1 MSPRSSQSNRPS
13 EAPDG
18 VAPPQRPVG
27 CFTRLLLPAI
37 AVYFVIRAVA
47 AFAQPDYLPTHD
59 GPHHIL
65 AAWLVGHAADTNSG
79 YLHFVEPGHPLTALG
94 FLSLFRLFEPS
105 LGWQAATSAV
115 LGCIVALWSVGGFL
129 LARKVEPH
137 RAWLGLFAAA
147 TAGQWVLYMGFF
159 SFAVGL
165 GLALFTLLAA
175 LSRERLSWPVV
186 FGTSALLTLVA
197 LCHVAVAA
205 MTGLAV
211 LAIFVARERPSRR
224 MRGLVGAMIAGL
236 PAAIIAALTASG
248 VAAVDAAY
256 QGALA
261 TPPWPAVLGDRFF
274 LLARTFTPGTTD
286 RELVP
291 LFAALAGITITALD
305 LRSRRARP
313 LDVALAATS
322 LVLFAL
328 ALSSPINLLSWQFF
342 SPRPMP
348 LAVMLGILT
357 LPLERFGRFTKL
369 IFVVWLLWFTA
380 GSLQW
385 TEDHNRKLDAAAKP
399 ALAGLQASLHPS
411 RSGPRLPLIA
421 DPIGLAGPIDAEAEV
436 PFAQPLLNVGLLY
449 AVAQGG
455 MAPYFFAN
463 IPQGHPFVFKGP
475 LDSLFP
481 PVPSRDFWR
490 ILRDPSTPPDAPQK
504 QAVRSAMAAFG
515 AAYEDVI
522 LFGSP
527 ADVEGV
533 ERRGYVADVKQ
544 GGLFIG
550 RFKGC
555 PMELSVDGIAT
566 GSKVGA
572 ELGWFPALA
581 ATWSE
586 QQVAGSKF
594 RSEEN
599 AHIGMAYFSPTA
611 VPCGAV
617 WIRAYADANGSG
629 RWEKG
634 EPVCIGAGPEGFIV
648 VDHQKTEW
656 LRYQTTEWLSCELAA
671 P

>member
-1 MSPRSSQSNRPS
+1 MSRRSSQSSRPS
-13 EAPDG
+13 EATEG
-18 VAPPQRPVG
+18 AAPPERPVG

-37 AVYFVIRAVA
+37 AVYFVIRAIT
-47 AFAQPDYLPTHD
+47 AFARPDYLPTHD

-65 AAWLVGHAADTNSG
+65 SAWLLRHAEDAGSG
-79 YLHFVEPGHPLTALG
+79 YLQFVEAGHPFTALG
-94 FLSLFRLFEPS
+94 FLSLFRIFEPS

-115 LGCIVALWSVGGFL
+115 LGCIVALWSIGGFL

-165 GLALFTLLAA
+165 GLALFALLAA

-186 FGTSALLTLVA
+186 FATGAMLTLVA

-205 MTGLAV
+205 MTGVAV

-224 MRGLVGAMIAGL
+224 TRGLVGAMIAGL

-248 VAAVDAAY
+248 VVAVDAAN
-256 QGALA
+256 QGFVAS
-261 TPPWPAVLGDRFF
+261 PPWPDAIGDRFF

-313 LDVALAATS
+313 LDVALAVTS
-322 LVLFAL
+322 LGLFAL
-328 ALSSPINLLSWQFF
+328 ALSSPINLFGWQFF
-342 SPRPMP
+342 APRPMP
-348 LAVMLGILT
+348 LAVMLGVLT

-369 IFVVWLLWFTA
+369 IFVVWLIWFTA

-385 TEDHNRKLDAAAKP
+385 TEEHNRKLDTAAKP
-399 ALAGLQASLHPS
+399 ALAGLQADLH

-463 IPQGHPFVFKGP
+463 VPQGHPFVFKG
-475 LDSLFP
+475 SLESIFP
-481 PVPSRDFWR
+481 PVPARDFWR

-550 RFKGC
+550 RFTGC
-555 PMELSVDGIAT
+555 PLRLSVTGMAA

-581 ATWSE
+581 PTWSE
-586 QQVAGSKF
+586 QKVATAAAAEGSGEPALAEVDF
-594 RSEEN
+594 
-599 AHIGMAYFSPTA
+599 APTA
-611 VPCGAV
+611 APCGAV

-629 RWEKG
+629 RWDTG
-634 EPVCIGAGPEGFIV
+634 ERVCRGAGPEGFVV
-648 VDHQKTEW
+648 VDRRDAGN
-656 LRYQTTEWLSCELAA
+656 LRCELAA

>member
-1 MSPRSSQSNRPS
+1 MSRRSSQSNRPS
-13 EAPDG
+13 EPAG
-18 VAPPQRPVG
+18 GATPPPRPVG

-37 AVYFVIRAVA
+37 AVYFVIRAIA
-47 AFAQPDYLPTHD
+47 AFARPDYLPTHD

-65 AAWLVGHAADTNSG
+65 SAWLVGHANDAGSG
-79 YLHFVEPGHPLTALG
+79 YLQFVEPGHPFTALG
-94 FLSLFRLFEPS
+94 FLSLFHLFEPS

-224 MRGLVGAMIAGL
+224 TRGVVGAMIAGL

-248 VAAVDAAY
+248 VAAVDAAS

-261 TPPWPAVLGDRFF
+261 TPPWPAGLGDRFF

-291 LFAALAGITITALD
+291 LFAALTGIIITALD

-322 LVLFAL
+322 LLLFAL
-328 ALSSPINLLSWQFF
+328 ALASPINLLSWQFF

-385 TEDHNRKLDAAAKP
+385 TEEHNRKLDAAAKP
-399 ALAGLQASLHPS
+399 ALAGLQAPLQ

-421 DPIGLAGPIDAEAEV
+421 EPMGLAGPVDAEAEV
-436 PFAQPLLNVGLLY
+436 PFAQPLINVGLLY

-463 IPQGHPFVFKGP
+463 IPQGHPFVFKGAFE
-475 LDSLFP
+475 SLFP
-481 PVPSRDFWR
+481 PVPARDFWR
-490 ILRDPSTPPDAPQK
+490 ILRDPSTPPDSPQK
-504 QAVRSAMAAFG
+504 QAVRSVMAAFG

-522 LFGSP
+522 LYGSP

-550 RFKGC
+550 RFTGC
-555 PMELSVDGIAT
+555 PMRLSVIGAPA
-566 GSKVGA
+566 GAKVRS

-586 QQVAGSKF
+586 QKVAAAAVAAGSGELAATEVTF
-594 RSEEN
+594 
-599 AHIGMAYFSPTA
+599 APTGA
-611 VPCGAV
+611 PCGAV
-617 WIRAYADANGSG
+617 WVRAYADANGSG

-634 EPVCIGAGPEGFIV
+634 EPVCRGAGPEGFIV
-648 VDHQKTEW
+648 VERREAGDLQC
-656 LRYQTTEWLSCELAA
+656 QLA

>member
-1 MSPRSSQSNRPS
+1 MSRRSSQSNRPS
-13 EAPDG
+13 EPAG
-18 VAPPQRPVG
+18 GATPPPRPVG
-27 CFTRLLLPAI
+27 CFTRILLPAI
-37 AVYFVIRAVA
+37 AVYFIIRAVA
-47 AFAQPDYLPTHD
+47 AFAQPDYIPTHD

-65 AAWLVGHAADTNSG
+65 SAWLVGHASDAGSG
-79 YLHFVEPGHPLTALG
+79 YLQFLEPGHPLTALG
-94 FLSLFRLFEPS
+94 FLSLFHLFEPS

-224 MRGLVGAMIAGL
+224 MRGMVGAMIAGL

-248 VAAVDAAY
+248 VAAVDASS

-261 TPPWPAVLGDRFF
+261 TPPWPEGVGDRFF
-274 LLARTFTPGTTD
+274 LLARTFTPGTTV
-286 RELVP
+286 RELAP
-291 LFAALAGITITALD
+291 LFAALTGIIITALD

-313 LDVALAATS
+313 LDVALAAAS
-322 LVLFAL
+322 LTLFAL
-328 ALSSPINLLSWQFF
+328 ALASPINLLSWQFF
-342 SPRPMP
+342 APRPMP

-380 GSLQW
+380 GSLRW
-385 TEDHNRKLDAAAKP
+385 TEEHNRRLDSAAKP
-399 ALAGLQASLHPS
+399 ALAGLSAQIRRSGPLR

-421 DPIGLAGPIDAEAEV
+421 DPMGLPGPVDAEAEV

-463 IPQGHPFVFKGP
+463 IPQGHPFVFKGAFA
-475 LDSLFP
+475 SLFP
-481 PVPSRDFWR
+481 PVPARDFWR
-490 ILRDPSTPPDAPQK
+490 ILRDPTTPPDAPQK

-522 LFGSP
+522 LYGSP

-555 PMELSVDGIAT
+555 PMKLRVTGIAT
-566 GSKVGA
+566 GSKVSA

-581 ATWSE
+581 ATWSDMRI
-586 QQVAGSKF
+586 AAPA
-594 RSEEN
+594 RRCEEW
-599 AHIGMAYFSPTA
+599 AHVGAARFEPTA
-611 VPCGAV
+611 APCGAV
-617 WIRAYADANGSG
+617 WVRAYADENASG

-634 EPVCIGAGPEGFIV
+634 EPVCDGAGPDGFIV
-648 VDHQKTEW
+648 VDRRVAGD
-656 LRYQTTEWLSCELAA
+656 LDCELSA

>member
-1 MSPRSSQSNRPS
+1 
-13 EAPDG
+13 
-18 VAPPQRPVG
+18 
-27 CFTRLLLPAI
+27 
-37 AVYFVIRAVA
+37 
-47 AFAQPDYLPTHD
+47 
-59 GPHHIL
+59 
-65 AAWLVGHAADTNSG
+65 
-79 YLHFVEPGHPLTALG
+79 
-94 FLSLFRLFEPS
+94 
-105 LGWQAATSAV
+105 
-115 LGCIVALWSVGGFL
+115 
-129 LARKVEPH
+129 
-137 RAWLGLFAAA
+137 
-147 TAGQWVLYMGFF
+147 MGFF

-224 MRGLVGAMIAGL
+224 MRGIVGAMVAGL

-248 VAAVDAAY
+248 VGAVDAAY
-256 QGALA
+256 QGALSA
-261 TPPWPAVLGDRFF
+261 PPWPDAIGDRFF

-291 LFAALAGITITALD
+291 LFAALAGIVITTLD
-305 LRSRRARP
+305 LRDRRARP
-313 LDVALAATS
+313 LDLALAATS
-322 LVLFAL
+322 LLLFAC
-328 ALSSPINLLSWQFF
+328 ALLSPINLLSWQFF

-369 IFVVWLLWFTA
+369 IFVVWLIWFTA
-380 GSLQW
+380 GSLRW

-399 ALAGLQASLHPS
+399 ALAGLQASLH

-421 DPIGLAGPIDAEAEV
+421 DPIGLPGPVDAEAEV
-436 PFAQPLLNVGLLY
+436 PFAQPLMNIGLLY

-463 IPQGHPFVFKGP
+463 IPQGHPFVFKGG
-475 LDSLFP
+475 LETLFP
-481 PVPSRDFWR
+481 PVPARDFWR
-490 ILRDPSTPPDAPQK
+490 ILRDPSTPPDSPQK
-504 QAVRSAMAAFG
+504 QAVRSALAAFG

-550 RFKGC
+550 RFTGC
-555 PMELSVDGIAT
+555 PMRLSVT
-566 GSKVGA
+566 GMETGAKVGA

-581 ATWSE
+581 PTWSE
-586 QQVAGSKF
+586 QQVAGSKY

-599 AHIGMAYFSPTA
+599 RHIGMAYFAPTA
-611 VPCGAV
+611 APCGAV
-617 WIRAYADANGSG
+617 WIRAYADANASG

-634 EPVCIGAGPEGFIV
+634 EPVCRGAGPEGFIV
-648 VDHQKTEW
+648 VERREAGE
-656 LRYQTTEWLSCELAA
+656 LLCELAA

>member
-1 MSPRSSQSNRPS
+1 MSRRSSQSSRPS
-13 EAPDG
+13 EPTEGA
-18 VAPPQRPVG
+18 APPQRPVG

-47 AFAQPDYLPTHD
+47 AFARPDYLPTHD

-65 AAWLVGHAADTNSG
+65 SAWLLRHAADAGSG
-79 YLHFVEPGHPLTALG
+79 YLQFVEPGHPFTALG
-94 FLSLFRLFEPS
+94 FLSLFRVFEPS

-165 GLALFTLLAA
+165 GLALFALLAA

-236 PAAIIAALTASG
+236 PAAILAALTASG
-248 VAAVDAAY
+248 VGAVDAAY

-261 TPPWPAVLGDRFF
+261 TPPWPDAIGDRFF

-291 LFAALAGITITALD
+291 LFAALTGIIITALD
-305 LRSRRARP
+305 LRSRRARA
-313 LDVALAATS
+313 LDVAFAATS
-322 LVLFAL
+322 LLLFAL

-342 SPRPMP
+342 APRPMP
-348 LAVMLGILT
+348 LAVLLGILT

-369 IFVVWLLWFTA
+369 IFVVWLIWFTA
-380 GSLQW
+380 GSLRW

-399 ALAGLQASLHPS
+399 ALAGLQARLH

-421 DPIGLAGPIDAEAEV
+421 DPMGLPGPVDAEAGV
-436 PFAQPLLNVGLLY
+436 PFAQPLINVGLLY

-475 LDSLFP
+475 LESLFP
-481 PVPSRDFWR
+481 PVPARDFWR
-490 ILRDPSTPPDAPQK
+490 ILRDPSTPPDSPQK

-550 RFKGC
+550 RFTGC
-555 PMELSVDGIAT
+555 PMRLSVTGMVA

-586 QQVAGSKF
+586 QKVAGASVAAGSGEPAVAEATF
-594 RSEEN
+594 V
-599 AHIGMAYFSPTA
+599 PTEA
-611 VPCGAV
+611 PCGAV
-617 WIRAYADANGSG
+617 WVRAYADANGSG

-634 EPVCIGAGPEGFIV
+634 EPVCRGAGPDGFIV
-648 VDHQKTEW
+648 VDRREAGDQ
-656 LRYQTTEWLSCELAA
+656 RCELAA

>member
-1 MSPRSSQSNRPS
+1 MSRRSSQSSRPS
-13 EAPDG
+13 EPTEGA
-18 VAPPQRPVG
+18 APPQRPVG

-37 AVYFVIRAVA
+37 AVYFGIRAVA
-47 AFAQPDYLPTHD
+47 AFARPDYLPTHD

-65 AAWLVGHAADTNSG
+65 SAWLLRHAADAGSG
-79 YLHFVEPGHPLTALG
+79 YLQFVEPGHPFTALG
-94 FLSLFRLFEPS
+94 FLSLFRVFEPS

-165 GLALFTLLAA
+165 GLALFALLAA

-236 PAAIIAALTASG
+236 PAAILAALTASG
-248 VAAVDAAY
+248 VGAVDAAY

-261 TPPWPAVLGDRFF
+261 TPPWPDAIGDRFF

-291 LFAALAGITITALD
+291 LFAALTGIIITALD
-305 LRSRRARP
+305 LRSRRARA
-313 LDVALAATS
+313 LDVAFAATS
-322 LVLFAL
+322 LLLFAL

-342 SPRPMP
+342 APRPMP
-348 LAVMLGILT
+348 LAVLLGILT

-369 IFVVWLLWFTA
+369 IFVVWLIWFTA
-380 GSLQW
+380 GSLRW

-399 ALAGLQASLHPS
+399 ALAGLQARLH

-421 DPIGLAGPIDAEAEV
+421 DPMGLPGPVDAEAEV
-436 PFAQPLLNVGLLY
+436 PFAQPLINVGLLY

-475 LDSLFP
+475 LESLFP
-481 PVPSRDFWR
+481 PVPARDFWR
-490 ILRDPSTPPDAPQK
+490 ILRDPSTPPDSPQK

-550 RFKGC
+550 RFTGC
-555 PMELSVDGIAT
+555 PMRLSVIGIER

-581 ATWSE
+581 PTWSE
-586 QQVAGSKF
+586 QKVAGSKW

-599 AHIGMAYFSPTA
+599 AHIGWAAFAPTA
-611 VPCGAV
+611 APCGAV
-617 WIRAYADANGSG
+617 WVRAYADANGSG

-634 EPVCIGAGPEGFIV
+634 EPVCRGAGPEGFIV
-648 VDHQKTEW
+648 VDRREAGD
-656 LRYQTTEWLSCELAA
+656 LRCELAA